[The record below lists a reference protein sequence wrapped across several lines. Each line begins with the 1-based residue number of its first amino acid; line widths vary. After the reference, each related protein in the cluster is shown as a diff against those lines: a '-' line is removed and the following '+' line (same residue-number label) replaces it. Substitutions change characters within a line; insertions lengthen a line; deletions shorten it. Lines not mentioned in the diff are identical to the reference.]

1 MIMQSIDSESML
13 STGVMRTGAAEQIYT
28 PNLVP
33 MQSFSLSTEGTTQ
46 KELSR
51 QLQYTFYKT
60 VLACGEGL
68 VYTVDKTDSA
78 AFAGMPMCRQLNNT
92 HSVVLGSPL
101 LDTERQKL
109 RVLGALQSLFV
120 LSAPQAIANL
130 PPFMTLGLQQRM
142 KMCPVR
148 QQLAPLTPSDLS
160 QATHACGILAQ
171 TAMLRVDV
179 LSDTQSIVANMHVVH
194 DAVQQVVGTH
204 LHVTGGPY
212 ADTITLS
219 FL

>member
-101 LDTERQKL
+101 LDIERQKL

-148 QQLAPLTPSDLS
+148 QQLAPLTPSAWRGPVES
-160 QATHACGILAQ
+160 RSAARILALVRGKIQ
-171 TAMLRVDV
+171 TRAQRIAPTLEFRIV
-179 LSDTQSIVANMHVVH
+179 LS
-194 DAVQQVVGTH
+194 
-204 LHVTGGPY
+204 
-212 ADTITLS
+212 
-219 FL
+219 